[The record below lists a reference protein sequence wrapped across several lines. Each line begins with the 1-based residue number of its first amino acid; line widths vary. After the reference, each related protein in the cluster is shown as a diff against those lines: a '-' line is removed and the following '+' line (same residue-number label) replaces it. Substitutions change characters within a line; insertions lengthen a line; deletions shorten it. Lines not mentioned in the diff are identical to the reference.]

1 MAEQAELSAS
11 LRCLR
16 DPPPPPDSEMRRS
29 LVAGSFRHM
38 VGSVTGF
45 CLELSLLRSSASIF
59 GVRDL
64 WKAPWGGSRA
74 GRRSARVLLA
84 TFTAFAFLCAGTS
97 ALGGELRVAGGVIEI
112 EFVRP
117 ASAAWESVAGQW
129 VERSARAVSDYYGRF
144 PVGRLRLRIASSAG
158 SRAREGTAYGWRGP
172 LITISL
178 GRDATMASL
187 ADDWLLTHEM
197 VHLAFPSLPERHHW
211 LEEGLATY
219 VESIAQARAG
229 LLTPERVWYDFV
241 VGLPQGQPQS
251 GDRGLDGTPTW
262 GRTYWGG
269 ALFYLRADLLIRQR
283 TGNRYGL
290 EHSLRAILDA
300 GGSIERDWTVDQVL
314 DVADQAVGVPVLR
327 ELYEEMASEPLTVDL
342 RTLWQQLGIRR
353 QGNTVTFDDRAPL
366 AGVRNA
372 ITPRVQP
379 SR

>member
-1 MAEQAELSAS
+1 M
-11 LRCLR
+11 
-16 DPPPPPDSEMRRS
+16 
-29 LVAGSFRHM
+29 
-38 VGSVTGF
+38 
-45 CLELSLLRSSASIF
+45 
-59 GVRDL
+59 
-64 WKAPWGGSRA
+64 
-74 GRRSARVLLA
+74 A
-84 TFTAFAFLCAGTS
+84 TFGAFSLLCAGTS
-97 ALGGELRVAGGVIEI
+97 ALGGELRVADGVIEI
-112 EFVRP
+112 EFVRS
-117 ASAAWESVAGQW
+117 ASTGWESVARQW

-158 SRAREGTAYGWRGP
+158 SRAIEGTAYGWRGP
-172 LITISL
+172 LITIAL
-178 GRDATMASL
+178 GRDATMTSL

-219 VESIAQARAG
+219 VEPIAQARAG

-290 EHSLRAILDA
+290 ENSLRAILDA
-300 GGSIERDWTVDQVL
+300 GGSIDRDWTVDQVL

-327 ELYEEMASEPLTVDL
+327 ELYAEMASQPITVDL

-353 QGNTVTFDDRAPL
+353 QGNTVAFDDRAPL
-366 AGVRNA
+366 AGIRNA

>member
-1 MAEQAELSAS
+1 MRLHEISAGPPES
-11 LRCLR
+11 DFEAVRCL
-16 DPPPPPDSEMRRS
+16 
-29 LVAGSFRHM
+29 VVVSFCHM
-38 VGSVTGF
+38 VMNVIGF
-45 CLELSLLRSSASIF
+45 CLGFSPFCSPRRLVGAWPCCKPPPR
-59 GVRDL
+59 V
-64 WKAPWGGSRA
+64 SRA
-74 GRRSARVLLA
+74 EKTSPKVLQALLG
-84 TFTAFAFLCAGTS
+84 AFALLLVATSAAGT
-97 ALGGELRVAGGVIEI
+97 ELRIANGLIEI
-112 EFVRP
+112 EFVRS
-117 ASAAWESVAGQW
+117 ASAAWESVARQW

-144 PVGRLRLRIASSAG
+144 PVPRLRLRIASSVG
-158 SRAREGTAYGWRGP
+158 KQARDGTAYGWRGP
-172 LITISL
+172 LITIAL
-178 GRDATMASL
+178 GRDATTASL

-229 LLTPERVWYDFV
+229 LLTPERVWFDFV

-290 EHSLRAILDA
+290 EHSLRAILAA
-300 GGSIERDWTVDQVL
+300 GGSIDRDWSVERVL

-327 ELYEEMASEPLTVDL
+327 ELYEEMASQPVTVEL
-342 RTLWQQLGIRR
+342 ETLWQQLGIRR

-366 AGVRNA
+366 ASIRNA
-372 ITPRVQP
+372 ITPRA
-379 SR
+379 R